1 MLLGNNR
8 LTERLVSLKEVEAED
23 DTPFTTNPDII
34 NSASHTEVHDTINNT
49 LSLAGTASAATDS
62 FINKLQGEQPQA
74 KPTSSLT
81 LTCHSFKE
89 PIRSYVSDEIKQNI
103 WDHNFS
109 DMTRLLQRKSAYR
122 LMNNG
127 RLCSLFM

>member
-8 LTERLVSLKEVEAED
+8 LTERLVSLKEKVEAED

-49 LSLAGTASAATDS
+49 LSPVGTASAATDS

-74 KPTSSLT
+74 KPTSS
-81 LTCHSFKE
+81 
-89 PIRSYVSDEIKQNI
+89 
-103 WDHNFS
+103 
-109 DMTRLLQRKSAYR
+109 
-122 LMNNG
+122 
-127 RLCSLFM
+127 